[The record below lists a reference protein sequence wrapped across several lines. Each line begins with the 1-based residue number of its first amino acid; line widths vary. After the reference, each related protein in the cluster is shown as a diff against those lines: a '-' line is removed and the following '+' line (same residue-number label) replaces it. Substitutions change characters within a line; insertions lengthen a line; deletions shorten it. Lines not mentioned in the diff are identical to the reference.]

1 MKPKL
6 HFVFTLSIAMLL
18 LSIVVRS
25 NEVWAADPP
34 LPVEEYWSKLAEIHD
49 KVMGLEPE
57 NMESN
62 QIQLQQLAD
71 EWQQITVVILADQ
84 STMAVDHSYLVAQL
98 RATPP
103 DLPRLRAIVAT
114 LRATAHN
121 WSATPHTNED
131 LAALTPILDR
141 AEFQWPVEQPSLFWR
156 LVSRVVR
163 AILNFFARFLPENS
177 VTSVPDGAISLN
189 VELISY
195 LITTLSVIALLIIL
209 IYLSRNIMAEFAG
222 QAQLNLDQGNGD
234 ELLTADSA
242 LERARTLSSSGD
254 YRTAVRYL
262 YLSSL
267 LLLDERGL
275 LRYDRSRTNR
285 EYLRNVAHSPQLAGI
300 LREVIEIFDRVWYGF
315 QELDETTYSRYEARV
330 AELRKQK

>member
-6 HFVFTLSIAMLL
+6 HFVFTLSIAGLI
-18 LSIVVRS
+18 LSIFVRS
-25 NEVWAADPP
+25 NGVLAAEPP
-34 LPVEEYWSKLAEIHD
+34 LPVEEYWSKLAETRD
-49 KVMGLEPE
+49 FLVGLEPANVE
-57 NMESN
+57 HN
-62 QIQLQQLAD
+62 QAQLQQLAD
-71 EWQQITVVILADQ
+71 EWQQITVVILADR
-84 STMAVDHSYLVAQL
+84 STMAVDHSYLAAQL
-98 RATPP
+98 RVTPP
-103 DLPRLRAIVAT
+103 DLPRLRAIVET
-114 LRATAHN
+114 LRATAQN
-121 WSATPHTNED
+121 WSATPHTSED

-141 AEFQWPVEQPSLFWR
+141 TEFQWQAEQPSLFWE
-156 LVSRVVR
+156 LVGRIVR
-163 AILNFFARFLPENS
+163 AILNLLSRFWPE
-177 VTSVPDGAISLN
+177 SVPDGPVSLN
-189 VELISY
+189 VEWLSY
-195 LITTLSVIALLIIL
+195 VITTLSVVALLIIL

-222 QAQLNLDQGNGD
+222 QAQLDLDHGNGD

-285 EYLRNVAHSPQLAGI
+285 EYLRNVAHLPQLAAI

-330 AELRKQK
+330 AELRRQK